1 MAVCSGTFN
10 SHTHGKPQL
19 QFMSMFDNSFGLI
32 EVKDTDLLSNFSAAY
47 GALKNDK
54 EPSSSDLDRRIKFVD
69 TLQDL
74 TLETDLLTEV
84 KDIRDELHIMN
95 TILIDQQRVARSL
108 RGL

>member
-1 MAVCSGTFN
+1 
-10 SHTHGKPQL
+10 
-19 QFMSMFDNSFGLI
+19 MSMFDNSFGLI